1 MLRRFALTV
10 LLACVGV
17 PLLAQDGLASLR
29 EGQGNG
35 AARPNFLFIF
45 SDDHAPHAIGAYGTR
60 YAAVDPTPN
69 IDKLAA
75 QGMTFKASFC
85 TNSICGPSRAVI
97 LSGKHSH
104 MNGFMANGNRFDGD
118 QVTLPK
124 LLRAAGYT
132 TALIGKWHLGS
143 DPQGFDYWDILP
155 GQGNYYNPA
164 FLNKDGR
171 RSVPGYCTDI
181 ITGLAIDW
189 LENRRDKQ
197 KPFLLM
203 AQHKGPHRNW
213 MPPLRY
219 LDWLDGVT
227 LPEPAT
233 LFDDY
238 ADNASPARWQEMELD
253 RHMAL
258 VFDLF
263 LSPPPNWDPAKE
275 RGSDKS
281 GFRNLERM
289 TPEQR
294 GAWDAAFAAEN
305 AAFYAAK
312 LEGKALLRWK
322 YQRYLKNYLAT
333 ARGVDDSV
341 GQLMAYLNKAGLAD
355 NTVVIYSS
363 DQGFYLGDHGWY
375 DKRWMYEESMAMPLI
390 VKWPGVTQ
398 AGSVNHN
405 LVQNLDYAPTLL
417 DLAGVDIPDDLQ
429 GRSLAPLLQGE
440 TQTGWRDAVYYH
452 YYGYPDVHQVARH
465 YGIRTE
471 RYKLIRYYQFG
482 EWELF
487 DLRQDPDELHNLYAD
502 PAYRDVVATLAE
514 QLGALRAQ
522 YDDSTGGKAMPQEWQ
537 DARRNR

>member
-1 MLRRFALTV
+1 MLRCFALTV
-10 LLACVGV
+10 FLACVGA
-17 PLLAQDGLASLR
+17 PLFAQ
-29 EGQGNG
+29 EGSTRVATETGKQ
-35 AARPNFLFIF
+35 ATRPNFLFIF

-104 MNGFMANGNRFDGD
+104 RNGFMANGNRFDGD

-124 LLRAAGYT
+124 LLRAEGYT

-155 GQGNYYNPA
+155 GQGDYYNPA
-164 FLNKDGR
+164 FINQDGR
-171 RSVPGYCTDI
+171 RTVQGYCTDI
-181 ITGLAIDW
+181 ITELAIDW
-189 LENRRDKQ
+189 LQNRRDPN

-213 MPPLRY
+213 MPPLRH

-233 LFDDY
+233 LFDDH
-238 ADNASPARWQEMELD
+238 ADNASPASWQEMEID
-253 RHMAL
+253 RHMAV

-263 LSPPPNWDPAKE
+263 VNPPSNWDPSKE
-275 RGSDKS
+275 KGSDKS

-289 TPEQR
+289 TAEQR
-294 GAWDAAFAAEN
+294 EAWDAAFAEEN
-305 AAFYAAK
+305 AAFYEAR
-312 LEGKALLRWK
+312 LEGEELVRWK

-333 ARGVDDSV
+333 ARAVDDSV
-341 GQLMAYLNKAGLAD
+341 GRLMAYLDESGLAD

-390 VKWPGVTQ
+390 VKWPGVTE

-405 LVQNLDYAPTLL
+405 LVQNLDYSPTLL
-417 DLAGVDIPDDLQ
+417 DLAGADTPADMQ

-440 TQTGWRDAVYYH
+440 AQPDWRDAVYYH

-487 DLRQDPDELHNLYAD
+487 DLHEDPDELHNLYGD
-502 PAYRDVVATLAE
+502 PAYGDLVATLAE

-522 YDDSTGGKAMPQEWQ
+522 YGDTTGGQAMPQEWQ
-537 DARRNR
+537 DARRKR